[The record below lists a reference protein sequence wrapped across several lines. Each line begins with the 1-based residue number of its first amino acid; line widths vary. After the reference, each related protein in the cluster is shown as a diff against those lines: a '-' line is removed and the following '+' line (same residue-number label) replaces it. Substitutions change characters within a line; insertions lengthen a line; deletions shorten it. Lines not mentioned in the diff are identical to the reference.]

1 MNLSLQLLPRV
12 TKGLVPSGHTS
23 SLGRQPLTNDRR
35 YLVHKCPSSLGPRWD
50 NPKVTFHAGSELSLM
65 ALGSRCHSNRFI
77 IDPRLSRCLP
87 PLLVSPGLTSQNSHG
102 ILVSGSVSGGTHTV
116 RVTIRTT
123 FIVRASVCG
132 VRPTCL
138 SHLTLRRAP
147 PRGHYY
153 RHAHLADEG
162 LKPGSV

>member
-23 SLGRQPLTNDRR
+23 SLGRQPLTNDRQ

-65 ALGSRCHSNRFI
+65 ALSSRCHSNRFI
-77 IDPRLSRCLP
+77 IDPRLSHSLP
-87 PLLVSPGLTSQNSHG
+87 LPGLTSQKSHG